1 MLRPLQEKF
10 TPTAFPD
17 LIVGLGQP
25 DDAAVYRLSDDRAL
39 VQTVDFFPPV
49 VDDPYYFGAIAAAN
63 ALSDIYAM
71 GSDPLFALN
80 LCAFPEDLPGEIIGE
95 ILRGGADKVA
105 EAGAA
110 IAGGHSLR
118 DQEPKYGLCVTGLM
132 NPAHLMTKAGANPG
146 DMLVLTKPLGV
157 GVITTAIK
165 REKAEPAHIEAAIE
179 SMARLNRAASHA
191 ALDLGVRSA
200 TDVTGYGLIGHAL
213 EMANQSRVS
222 FRFNWTG
229 LPFLAGATG
238 YAEQWI
244 FAGGAETNERAA
256 RGQVRFVGNLKD
268 WQRMLLFDPQTSGG
282 LLLAIASERAAEFIA
297 ALQVQGQRAWLIGE
311 VVSGQGI
318 EVIG

>member
-10 TPTAFPD
+10 APAAFPD

-39 VQTVDFFPPV
+39 VQTVDLFPPV
-49 VDDPYYFGAIAAAN
+49 VDDPYYYGAIAAAN

-71 GSDPLFALN
+71 GGDPLFALN
-80 LCAFPEDLPGEIIGE
+80 VCAFPEDLPGEIIGD

-118 DQEPKYGLCVTGLM
+118 DREPKYGLCVTGMM
-132 NPAHLMTKAGANPG
+132 NPAHLMTKGGAHSG
-146 DMLVLTKPLGV
+146 DLLVLTKPLGV

-165 REKAEPAHIEAAIE
+165 REKADPAHVETAIA
-179 SMARLNRAASHA
+179 SMARLNRAAGHA
-191 ALDLGVRSA
+191 ARDLGVRSA
-200 TDVTGYGLIGHAL
+200 TDITGYGLIGHAL
-213 EMANQSRVS
+213 EMANQSGLQ
-222 FRFNWTG
+222 FRFDWQSI
-229 LPFLAGATG
+229 PFLPGALD

-244 FAGGAETNERAA
+244 FAGGAETNQKAA
-256 RGQVRFVGNLKD
+256 SSQVVFAAGLQD

-282 LLLAIASERAAEFIA
+282 LLLAISAEHADQFVA
-297 ALQVQGQRAWLIGE
+297 ALQEQGEQVWIVGRVGE
-311 VVSGQGI
+311 GTGLVV
-318 EVIG
+318 E